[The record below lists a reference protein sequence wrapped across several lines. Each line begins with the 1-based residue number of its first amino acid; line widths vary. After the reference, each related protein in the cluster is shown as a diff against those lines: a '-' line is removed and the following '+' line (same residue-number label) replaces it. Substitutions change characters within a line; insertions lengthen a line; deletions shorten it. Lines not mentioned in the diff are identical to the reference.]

1 MSLTL
6 VVGTKRWSSW
16 SLRPYMALVA
26 AGIPFREILI
36 QLRQPDTKEQILRH
50 SPSGKIPLLID
61 GETKVWD
68 SLAILE
74 YLAERFPQA
83 RLWPADPAA
92 RAVARSVSAE
102 MHSGFMALRSTCSMD
117 VAEDH
122 PLAEVPDDVAAEVAR
137 IDALWSDCR
146 ARFGQ
151 GGPFLFGAF
160 SNADA
165 MYAPVVTRLRT
176 YGLAVGPL
184 STAYCEAVMAHP
196 AMVRWIAEAR

>member
-6 VVGTKRWSSW
+6 VIGTKRWSSW

-26 AGIPFREILI
+26 AGIPFDEILVA
-36 QLRQPDTKEQILRH
+36 LRQIDTKETILQH

-61 GETKVWD
+61 GAVKVWD

-83 RLWPADPAA
+83 RLWPEDSAA
-92 RAVARSVSAE
+92 RALARAVSAE
-102 MHSGFMALRSTCSMD
+102 MHSGFQALRSTCPMD
-117 VAEDH
+117 VVEDH
-122 PLAEVPDDVAAEVAR
+122 PLAEVPDDVAADVAR
-137 IDALWSDCR
+137 IESLWGDCR
-146 ARFGQ
+146 ACFGQ

-160 SNADA
+160 TNADA

-176 YGLAVGPL
+176 YGLTVGPVA
-184 STAYCEAVMAHP
+184 SAYCDAVVAHP
-196 AMVRWIAEAR
+196 AMARWIAEAR